1 MAGHQGGGIGM
12 KARWHAIAAMASNR
26 VIGRDGVMPWHLPDD
41 LKFFKQTTLG
51 CPVVMGRKTWESLG
65 RPLPGRRNIV
75 LSRGQGELAGAEV
88 VGSVEALDGLC
99 LEGDVF
105 VIGGAEIY
113 RLLLER
119 CGSVYLTVLAAPA
132 EGDAFMPVFE
142 DDFPVM
148 EVIGR
153 QPGVAEWRRYERKR
167 AVAS

>member
-12 KARWHAIAAMASNR
+12 KVRWHAIAAMASNR
-26 VIGRDGVMPWHLPDD
+26 VIGRGGVMPWHLPDD

-75 LSRGQGELAGAEV
+75 LSRGLGDVAGAEV
-88 VGSVEALDGLC
+88 VDSVEALDGLG

-119 CGSVYLTVLAAPA
+119 CGSVYLTVLAGPA
-132 EGDAFMPVFE
+132 EGDAFMPPFE
-142 DDFPVM
+142 EAFPVV

-153 QPGVAEWRRYERKR
+153 QPGVAEWRRYERNR
-167 AVAS
+167 AMAP